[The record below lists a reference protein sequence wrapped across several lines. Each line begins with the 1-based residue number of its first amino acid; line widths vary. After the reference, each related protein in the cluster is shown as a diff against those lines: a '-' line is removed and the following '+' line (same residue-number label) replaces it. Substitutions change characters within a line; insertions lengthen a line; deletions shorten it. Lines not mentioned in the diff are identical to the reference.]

1 MAIPEKCPLCLAES
15 KNQSVVTSHVYGNDS
30 NISRAFFKCS
40 ECEVIYQY
48 PLLTKEEEENFY
60 ISEFESFMASRSGK
74 SGGWK
79 KSEDHIKANEPT
91 RIRRMTYLSPLLP
104 KNGRILE
111 VGCSSGF
118 MLWPLIQKEYQCFGI
133 EPSGVFSDFVKS
145 KGLKVFNS
153 IDDPKISDEQ
163 EKFDLIMHFFVLEHI
178 SDPLAFLQKQLS
190 LLNKGGKLVF
200 EIPNSSDPLYT
211 VYDIP
216 EFERFYWSIAHPWY
230 FNKQSLEYLL
240 LKLNTSFNISFDQ
253 RYDLSN
259 HFIWAKDGKP
269 GGMNKYSNFFSPELE
284 ECYKKTLIN
293 NGHCDTLI
301 VTINKS

>member
-1 MAIPEKCPLCLAES
+1 M
-15 KNQSVVTSHVYGNDS
+15 
-30 NISRAFFKCS
+30 
-40 ECEVIYQY
+40 
-48 PLLTKEEEENFY
+48 
-60 ISEFESFMASRSGK
+60 SGK
-74 SGGWK
+74 ILLVEDEHSIAEPIIYNLKREGFSVTHVDEGPIALEIF
-79 KSEDHIKANEPT
+79 SE
-91 RIRRMTYLSPLLP
+91 
-104 KNGRILE
+104 
-111 VGCSSGF
+111 
-118 MLWPLIQKEYQCFGI
+118 
-133 EPSGVFSDFVKS
+133 
-145 KGLKVFNS
+145 
-153 IDDPKISDEQ
+153 